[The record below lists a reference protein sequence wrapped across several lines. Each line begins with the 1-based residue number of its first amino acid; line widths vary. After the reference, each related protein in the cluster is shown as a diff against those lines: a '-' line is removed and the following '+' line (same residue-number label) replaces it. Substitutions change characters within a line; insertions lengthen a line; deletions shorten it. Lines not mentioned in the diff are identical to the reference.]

1 MMNRKTSLLAVAIS
15 IVAVIAGMLLSRAL
29 VNRAED
35 SHATALVTGTLLD
48 PPRPLPSFS
57 LVDQANRAFDNERLR
72 GRWSYLFFGFTNCP
86 DVCPTTLRMLAQ
98 TEQSLSDLP
107 PAQRPQVILVSVDPK
122 RDTPQQLVSYLKFF
136 SPAFIG
142 LTGEQAT
149 LDAFTRQLGVPVA
162 ITPTDNGN
170 YTVDHSAAI
179 FLIDPN
185 GAMRALFSPPHSPTS
200 IADDYR
206 RILNSAAH

>member
-1 MMNRKTSLLAVAIS
+1 MMNRKTSLLAIAIS

-35 SHATALVTGTLLD
+35 SRATALVTGTLLD

-107 PAQRPQVILVSVDPK
+107 PAERPQVILVSVDPK

-136 SPAFIG
+136 NPAFIG
-142 LTGEQAT
+142 LTGEQEA

-179 FLIDPN
+179 FLIDPS

-200 IADDYR
+200 LADDYR
-206 RILNSAAH
+206 RILSSAAH

>member
-1 MMNRKTSLLAVAIS
+1 MMNRKTSVLAIAIS

-35 SHATALVTGTLLD
+35 STATALVTGTLLD

-57 LVDQANRAFDNERLR
+57 LMDQANRAFDNKRLR

-107 PAQRPQVILVSVDPK
+107 SAQRPQVILVSVDPK

-136 SPAFIG
+136 NPTFIG
-142 LTGEQAT
+142 LTGEQEA
-149 LDAFTRQLGVPVA
+149 LNAFTRQLGVPVA

-170 YTVDHSAAI
+170 YTVDHSAAV

-200 IADDYR
+200 LADDYR

>member
-1 MMNRKTSLLAVAIS
+1 MMNRKTSVLAIAIS

-57 LVDQANRAFDNERLR
+57 LMDQANRAFDNERLH

-86 DVCPTTLRMLAQ
+86 DVCPTTLRVLAQ

-136 SPAFIG
+136 NPAFIG
-142 LTGEQAT
+142 LTGEQEA

-162 ITPTDNGN
+162 ITPTDNGS

-200 IADDYR
+200 LAEDYR